1 MIRHDRLS
9 ADGEVLESTVID
21 LDAGTITFEVE
32 GKVVESRPLTDEEA
46 ALNAPPPPS
55 TDDRIAALE
64 AQNAALLAVLAKVT
78 TLAQIRAAATK
89 AADL

>member
-78 TLAQIRAAATK
+78 TLAQIRSAATK

>member
-55 TDDRIAALE
+55 TDDRIATLE
-64 AQNAALLAVLAKVT
+64 ATNAELLAALARVT
-78 TLAQIRAAATK
+78 SLAQIRAAVAEL
-89 AADL
+89 A

>member
-32 GKVVESRPLTDEEA
+32 GKVVESRQLTDDEV
-46 ALNAPPPPS
+46 ALNTPPPPS
-55 TDDRIAALE
+55 EADRLAALE
-64 AQNAALLAVLAKVT
+64 ATNAELLAALARVT
-78 TLAQIRAAATK
+78 SLAQIRAAAVGL
-89 AADL
+89 A